1 MEQTR
6 ASASERGLVPGKEG
20 GAGPRGGAAR
30 RHWGASVQALGRQSP
45 NAEQTIEAE
54 LATLREHVNYH
65 LHRYHALDDPEISD
79 RDYDELFERLVAIE
93 AAHPEL
99 VTPDSPTQRVG
110 AAPASQFAAVRHA
123 TPMLSLDKCASVD
136 ELQAWEGRCRR
147 LLDDGDELRY
157 FCEPKMD
164 GVAVSLL
171 YRDGILVRGATRG
184 NGETGEDITANVRTI
199 GAIPLKLAG
208 TAPPTLEVRGEV
220 YMPIDGFLA
229 FNQRARQAG
238 ERPIVNP
245 RNGAAGSLRQLDP
258 KITAARPLSMFCYS
272 VGDDAD
278 WRPGR
283 HSEVLERFQ
292 AWRLPVNPRGQL
304 LADLDACRRYINA
317 LLEERDNL
325 GYAIDGAVV
334 KVDDFAVRDKLGQV
348 TRKPRWAIAYKYP
361 AEEASTVLR
370 DVEFQVGRTGAITPV
385 AKLEPVFVGGVTV
398 SNATLHNMDEIARL
412 DLRIGDTVLIHRAG
426 DVIPQ
431 VMRVLEAERPP
442 DAASVQMPNNCPICS
457 SPIVRPE
464 GEVVARCSGGLRCGA
479 QQRERLRHFASRL
492 ALDIEGLGDK
502 LVDQL
507 VSQALVKDPTDL
519 YALTQERLEGLERM
533 GAKSAE
539 NLLAALAASKE
550 TTFARFIYAL
560 GIREVGETTAAALAA
575 HHRTLQALLAADV
588 DSLQLV
594 EDVGPIVARHIVDFF
609 ADDANRRLAK
619 NLHENIGVRWE
630 LPEGA
635 ETAEGPPPLAGQTW
649 VLTGTLSAMPRND
662 AKARLLALGA
672 KVAGTVSKK
681 TTRVVAGPGA
691 GSKLERAEALSVPIM
706 DEDEFVAFLQRTS

>member
-1 MEQTR
+1 MAAAQTLGH
-6 ASASERGLVPGKEG
+6 EPPDG
-20 GAGPRGGAAR
+20 G
-30 RHWGASVQALGRQSP
+30 QALA
-45 NAEQTIEAE
+45 AERALRAE
-54 LATLREHVNYH
+54 LAELRERVNYH
-65 LHRYHALDDPEISD
+65 LHRYHALDDPQISD
-79 RDYDELFERLVAIE
+79 RGYDQLFDRLVAIE
-93 AAHPEL
+93 ATHPHL

-110 AAPASQFAAVRHA
+110 AAPASQFAEVRHA
-123 TPMLSLDKCASVD
+123 TPMLSLDKCASIA
-136 ELQAWEGRCRR
+136 ELQAWEERCQR

-208 TAPPTLEVRGEV
+208 APPPTLEVRGEV

-229 FNQRARQAG
+229 FNERARQAG

-278 WRPGR
+278 WRPSR
-283 HSEVLERFQ
+283 HSEVLARFQ

-304 LADLDACRRYINA
+304 LADLEACRRYIDA

-334 KVDDFAVRDKLGQV
+334 KVDDLAVRDKLGQI

-385 AKLEPVFVGGVTV
+385 AKLKPVFVGGVTV

-442 DAASVQMPNNCPICS
+442 DAACVQMPDNCPICC
-457 SPIVRPE
+457 SPIARPE

-507 VSQALVKDPTDL
+507 VSQGLVKNPSDL
-519 YALTQERLEGLERM
+519 YALTQEQLEGLERM

-539 NLLAALAASKE
+539 NLLAALTASKE
-550 TTFARFIYAL
+550 TTFARFIYAI

-575 HHRTLQALLAADV
+575 HHRTLEALLAADV

-594 EDVGPIVARHIVDFF
+594 EDIGPIVAQHIVDFF
-609 ADDANRRLAK
+609 ADDANRQLAK
-619 NLHENIGVRWE
+619 DLHENIGVRWE
-630 LPEGA
+630 LPEGT

-681 TTRVVAGPGA
+681 TTQVVAGPGA